1 MTARAAAV
9 PAGLAGG
16 LRTPPLAPREPCA
29 VHALCVHALHAAS
42 PPRCTHP
49 AIPAQNPTSAP
60 PSTARA
66 GMPAHAVPAARA
78 GGGAGG
84 TNPAAVAAQYSP
96 VTLSKR
102 RWGTRHQS
110 HRRCRAVLPSLPSN
124 AGRPA
129 PHFSP
134 RCGSA
139 LPPCR
144 LLYGRALAPPRPQ
157 LSTSGTGLPPPAS
170 RANAPRLRPRTAASA
185 AAVAA
190 TVAGCPRPCAPPLT
204 EHAARAA
211 PGHTPAPAPAPMRRI
226 VAGTAAPP
234 GGARARDGAPCRT
247 VAAPADLFSLPP
259 RRSVP
264 AAARGN
270 RRLAGGPGF
279 LPRPCRAQLF
289 AARVLG
295 LTAQPCPT
303 GRRPA

>member
-1 MTARAAAV
+1 MTARAAAA

-16 LRTPPLAPREPCA
+16 LRTPRPCA
-29 VHALCVHALHAAS
+29 SGAMRRPCPLR
-42 PPRCTHP
+42 PRSACRLP
-49 AIPAQNPTSAP
+49 AP
-60 PSTARA
+60 PHPPCNPCPKSRPCASVHRPRGDAGACRAR
-66 GMPAHAVPAARA
+66 GPGRGRHR
-78 GGGAGG
+78 G
-84 TNPAAVAAQYSP
+84 
-96 VTLSKR
+96 
-102 RWGTRHQS
+102 HQS

-129 PHFSP
+129 PRFSP

-144 LLYGRALAPPRPQ
+144 LLYSRTLAPPRPR

-190 TVAGCPRPCAPPLT
+190 TVAGYPCPCAPPLT

-211 PGHTPAPAPAPMRRI
+211 PGHTRAPAPAPMRRI

-247 VAAPADLFSLPP
+247 VAAPAGLSPLPP

-295 LTAQPCPT
+295 FTAQPCPT
-303 GRRPA
+303 GRCPS